1 MGGEVV
7 EKKTKEKGERKV
19 KVKHIVK
26 LALALVMAV
35 SLVTPVWAQ
44 KSATPEETRNLFETA
59 GPKQTNKDFKPAPD
73 KIKTNFGTL
82 KFVGGSFPTKES
94 VQKIYDEMDLQR
106 ATQAYMDFFP
116 ALSLYG
122 IVKSQIRDFGFKT
135 ASDVGVMADFMH
147 PTENYLTGNDVTV
160 YAFASLDLKVDGPT
174 VVEIPPGMY
183 GNANDANF
191 KYLTDFGPT
200 GPDLG
205 KGGKYLF
212 LPPDYKGEEPKGYFV
227 FRSPSYR
234 IWAMMRGFGEVGNG
248 EQAVKWFKDRLKVY
262 PLETGPRKHTAANT
276 SGRGANTLPPEDA
289 SAFEMLNEIIQY
301 EPTELFDKE
310 LLGRLATLGI
320 EKGKPFNPD
329 ARMKGIFEQAAKQ
342 GVAMSRAILYASRDP
357 EINYW
362 PERHWEKMFVR
373 NTEFMNNGHSDI
385 DARTL
390 WHYQAI
396 CVSPNLLSTTPG
408 VGTAYLTAFR
418 DKDGAYL
425 LGDKNYR
432 LRVPAKPPVK
442 RFWAVTAYDPL
453 SRSLLNSG
461 GNITVSGLR
470 DPEVNADGSVDIYFG
485 TEAPKGKE
493 KNFIKT
499 DPAKGFFVVFRFYG
513 PLEGYIDKT
522 WVLNDFELV
531 E

>member
-1 MGGEVV
+1 
-7 EKKTKEKGERKV
+7 
-19 KVKHIVK
+19 
-26 LALALVMAV
+26 
-35 SLVTPVWAQ
+35 
-44 KSATPEETRNLFETA
+44 
-59 GPKQTNKDFKPAPD
+59 
-73 KIKTNFGTL
+73 
-82 KFVGGSFPTKES
+82 
-94 VQKIYDEMDLQR
+94 
-106 ATQAYMDFFP
+106 MDFFP

-122 IVKSQIRDFGFKT
+122 IVKSQIRDFGFQT
-135 ASDVGVMADFMH
+135 SSDVGVMADFMK
-147 PTENYLTGNDVTV
+147 PSENYLTGNDVTV
-160 YAFASLDLKVDGPT
+160 YAFASIDLKVDGPT

-183 GNANDANF
+183 GNANDAAF

-200 GPDLG
+200 GPDKG

-212 LPPDYKGEEPKGYFV
+212 LPPGYEGEEPGGYFV
-227 FRSPSYR
+227 FHSPGYR

-248 EQAVKWFKDRLKVY
+248 DQAVKWFKERLKVY
-262 PLETGPRKHTAANT
+262 PLATGHREHKAINT
-276 SGRGANTLPPEDA
+276 SGMGANTLPSEDG
-289 SAFEMLNEIIQY
+289 SIFGMLNEIIQY
-301 EPTELFDKE
+301 EPSELFSAE

-320 EKGKPFNPD
+320 EKGKDFKPD
-329 ARMKGIFEQAAKQ
+329 VRMKRIFDQAAKQ
-342 GVAMSRAILYASRDP
+342 GVAMSRAIVYASRDP

-362 PERHWEKMFVR
+362 PDRHWEKMFIR
-373 NTEFMNNGHSDI
+373 NTEFVNHGHNDI

-425 LGDKNYR
+425 LGGKNYR
-432 LRVPAKPPVK
+432 LRVPVNPPVK
-442 RFWAVTAYDPL
+442 RFWAVTAYDPM
-453 SRSLLNSG
+453 SRSLLDSG
-461 GNITVSGLR
+461 GNITVSSLG

-485 TEAPKGKE
+485 QEMPKGKE

-513 PLEGYIDKT
+513 PLEGYIEKT
-522 WVLNDFELV
+522 WKLNDFEMV